1 MIISKIKEN
10 QSKQEEQVVIVD
22 NINEI
27 LDEEGSPV
35 RRAPHSALDRRVTTV
50 EEQ

>member
-27 LDEEGSPV
+27 IMDVVEGGSPV
-35 RRAPHSALDRRVTTV
+35 RRAP
-50 EEQ
+50 